1 MLDKAD
7 LDEVL
12 ICDMNDS
19 IFDVSLML
27 RQTLSKHCI
36 VVDKDN
42 CLKGL
47 ISLQDI
53 VYRGICEELD
63 IKSIPISTIMSQKI
77 EFISID
83 GSEDEICDKLTTYT
97 NHYFPVINSDEKV
110 IGGID
115 MWRLYSLLQ
124 SCKIK

>member
-1 MLDKAD
+1 MIDKAE

-12 ICDMNDS
+12 ICEINDS

-27 RQTLSKHCI
+27 RQTLSKHCV
-36 VVDKDN
+36 VVDKDS

-47 ISLQDI
+47 ISIQDI
-53 VYRGICEELD
+53 VYRGVCEELEL
-63 IKSIPISTIMSQKI
+63 KSIPISTIMSQKI
-77 EFISID
+77 ESISID
-83 GSEDEICDKLTTYT
+83 ESEDEICEKLSNYT

-115 MWRLYSLLQ
+115 IWRLYSLLQ
-124 SCKIK
+124 SCRIK